1 MMRSLAEP
9 STTLQGSRRGLNLMA
24 LLVFALLFAGFEFG
38 EHLSAEQTRQEQ
50 LNQLREEASRA
61 HRLLESEITTA
72 VALGNGIESFL
83 VARQGRVLA
92 TDVEP
97 LLAVTY
103 ERGGYFR
110 NLGLAPA
117 NRIEYV
123 FPLKGNEAAVGMR
136 YQDNPKQWPGVQR
149 AIAARQGLFDGP
161 LNLVQG
167 GRGLVFRQPVFIEG
181 AYWGMISAV
190 IDADKLFGLLAPL
203 AAKPGVA
210 VGLRHAQPPGDVFE
224 GGVAAFGRDA
234 ILLPIRVPGGDWE
247 LGIALT
253 AGHRFPWTTHT
264 AALLL
269 AGLITLILMLG
280 VNFQWQRVA
289 NRRLERKVAER
300 TQEIRGVNRLLSSVL
315 DAATQVAI
323 IATDKNGTITLFNR
337 GAEQMLGYRADSMLG
352 QPVPE
357 PWSPREMPTAAEF
370 IAHDTHEQKWT
381 RQDGSELYVWLSV
394 TDIRD
399 DAGERTG
406 QLLVAMDLTERKRV
420 ERLKNEFVSTVSHEL
435 RTPLTAING
444 VLGLLAG
451 GAMGALPEKVTDMVE
466 IAHKNSQRL
475 GFMINDLLDMEKL
488 MAGKL
493 QFEMQQQPLQPLLQ
507 LAMQTNQPYADQF
520 GVTLTLHPATTPLSV
535 TVDKQRFAQVMANLL
550 SNAAKFSPK
559 GSSVEITT
567 TLQSDNVRIAV
578 RDHGSGIP
586 AAFRERIFQK
596 FAQADSSDTRQKG
609 GTGLGLAIMRELV
622 QHMNGRVG
630 FESVE
635 GEGTTFWFELPV
647 THPITT
653 PDEG

>member
-1 MMRSLAEP
+1 MQSGAQP
-9 STTLQGSRRGLNLMA
+9 STLRRSGRRGLNLIA
-24 LLVFALLFAGFEFG
+24 LLVFALLFAGFEYG
-38 EHLSAEQTRQEQ
+38 EHLYAKQKRQEQ
-50 LNQLREEASRA
+50 LAQLRDEATRI
-61 HRLLESEITTA
+61 HRLLESEITTT
-72 VALGNGIESFL
+72 VALGNGIESYIL
-83 VARQGRVLA
+83 ARQGRVLA

-110 NLGLAPA
+110 NLGLAPD

-123 FPLKGNEAAVGMR
+123 FPLKGNEAALGLR

-149 AIAARQGLFDGP
+149 AIAARRGLFDGP

-167 GRGLVFRQPVFIEG
+167 GRGLIFRQPVFIEET
-181 AYWGMISAV
+181 YWGMISAV
-190 IDADKLFGLLAPL
+190 IDADKLFGLMAPL
-203 AAKPGVA
+203 ASKPGIA
-210 VGLRHAQPPGDVFE
+210 VGLRHTQTPDNVFE
-224 GGVAAFGRDA
+224 GSAAAFGNDT
-234 ILLPIRVPGGDWE
+234 IVLPMTVPGGDWE
-247 LGIALT
+247 LGVALV
-253 AGHRFPWTTHT
+253 AGHSISWLVHA

-269 AGLITLILMLG
+269 AGLISLILMLG

-289 NRRLERKVAER
+289 NRRLERKVVER
-300 TQEIRGVNRLLSSVL
+300 TQEIRGVNLLLSSVL

-323 IATDKNGTITLFNR
+323 IATDKNGIITLFNR
-337 GAEQMLGYRADSMLG
+337 GAEQMLGYHADSMLG

-357 PWSPREMPTAAEF
+357 PWSPQELPAAGDYST
-370 IAHDTHEQKWT
+370 HDTHERKWT

-399 DAGERTG
+399 EAGERTG

-451 GAMGALPEKVTDMVE
+451 GAMGALPEKIADMVE

-493 QFEMQQQPLQPLLQ
+493 QFDMQQQALQPLLE

-520 GVTLTLHPATTPLSV
+520 CVKLVLNSTTVPLDV

-550 SNAAKFSPK
+550 SNAAKFSPT
-559 GSSVEITT
+559 GGTVEITT
-567 TLQSDNVRIAV
+567 TLREDNVRIAV

-586 AAFRERIFQK
+586 AVFRDRIFQK

-609 GTGLGLAIMRELV
+609 GTGLGLAIMRGLV
-622 QHMNGRVG
+622 ERMNGRVG

-635 GEGTTFWFELPV
+635 GQGTTFWFELPV
-647 THPITT
+647 TRLSTAS
-653 PDEG
+653 EES